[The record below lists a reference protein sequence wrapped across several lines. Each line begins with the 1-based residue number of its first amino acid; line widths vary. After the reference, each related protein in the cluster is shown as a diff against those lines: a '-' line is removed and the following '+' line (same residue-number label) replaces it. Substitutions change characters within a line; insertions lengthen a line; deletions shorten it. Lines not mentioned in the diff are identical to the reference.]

1 MFSCCWVFSRANTML
16 LKLLEIQRG
25 LSELGYITKKDKGV
39 KTNDDLRKK
48 LGKKWN
54 ELSKVEKEDFMAKSK
69 ESSKQYSLQK
79 VISSDSMLTRA
90 ND

>member
-1 MFSCCWVFSRANTML
+1 MFSCCWVFSGANALL

-25 LSELGYITKKDKGV
+25 LSKLRYITKKDKGV
-39 KTNDDLRKK
+39 KINDDLRKK

-54 ELSKVEKEDFMAKSK
+54 ALSKVEKEDFMAKSK
-69 ESSKQYSLQK
+69 ESSSK

-90 ND
+90 SD